1 MLPNW
6 KDVTGV
12 WDRMKKT
19 KKPIA
24 LYGMGNGAQMILDV
38 CQQKQI
44 PVAEIFASD
53 EFVRGHSF
61 AGYTRGENTVRLL
74 SVSTIYPVPTCP
86 PQSCPKN
93 ASSLGSLGWLIPA
106 I

>member
-19 KKPIA
+19 KKSIA

-61 AGYTRGENTVRLL
+61 AGYKVKRLSELEEIYDDLFIVVAFGVHHPQMLFRLQQL
-74 SVSTIYPVPTCP
+74 SRR
-86 PQSCPKN
+86 
-93 ASSLGSLGWLIPA
+93 
-106 I
+106 

>member
-6 KDVTGV
+6 KDVIGV

-38 CQQKQI
+38 RQQKQI

-61 AGYTRGENTVRLL
+61 AGYKVKRLSEL
-74 SVSTIYPVPTCP
+74 
-86 PQSCPKN
+86 
-93 ASSLGSLGWLIPA
+93 
-106 I
+106 